1 MTCPFGREIHLYGNR
16 VNQARTILRIIHK
29 RSSLLWNDYRW
40 GTTTEKKAMKP
51 KGFITLVIP
60 MVIAGVVDY
69 SIHAQTTPK
78 PLRSFLV
85 TEVMSSPQKG
95 SPYLSTWTS
104 ARAVREDGS
113 WVTILFGSGS
123 NPSQNERDI
132 RDFKSGVFTI
142 VDDKTKSIVRQSIP
156 INEHRLAP
164 AVSCKG
170 TPAGQILGLA
180 VNYDEERYQ
189 ITENEQGDA
198 TALVKTWVVPELGCF
213 VMQKQTTW
221 TRNSDGVLLVDTKIT
236 PISVSFQRVDQFFEI
251 PTSYTERTKAEVLNL
266 RNE

>member
-1 MTCPFGREIHLYGNR
+1 
-16 VNQARTILRIIHK
+16 
-29 RSSLLWNDYRW
+29 
-40 GTTTEKKAMKP
+40 MKL

-60 MVIAGVVDY
+60 VTIAGVVAY

-113 WVTILFGSGS
+113 WVTISFGSGS
-123 NPSQNERDI
+123 TPSQNERDI
-132 RDFKSGVFTI
+132 RDFKSGVLTI

-156 INEHRLAP
+156 LNEYKHRLAP

-213 VMQKQTTW
+213 DLQKQTTW
-221 TRNSDGVLLVDTKIT
+221 TRNSDGILLVDTKIT
-236 PISVSFQRVDQFFEI
+236 PISVSFQRVDEFFEI
-251 PTSYTERTKAEVLNL
+251 PTSYTERTKAEVLKL

>member
-1 MTCPFGREIHLYGNR
+1 MPR
-16 VNQARTILRIIHK
+16 
-29 RSSLLWNDYRW
+29 

-51 KGFITLVIP
+51 RRFITLFVP
-60 MVIAGVVDY
+60 VTVAGIVAY
-69 SIHAQTTPK
+69 SIHAQSTPK

-113 WVTILFGSGS
+113 WVTILFGTGN

-132 RDFKSGVFTI
+132 RDFKSGVLTI
-142 VDDKTKSIVRQSIP
+142 VDDKTMSIVRRSIP
-156 INEHRLAP
+156 LEDYKHRLGT

-170 TPAGQILGLA
+170 TPSGQILGLA
-180 VNYDEERYQ
+180 VNYNEETYQ
-189 ITENEQGDA
+189 VTENEQGNA
-198 TALVKTWVVPELGCF
+198 TALVKTWEVPELGC
-213 VMQKQTTW
+213 VVLQKQTTW

-236 PISVSFQRVDQFFEI
+236 PLSISFQAVDDFFDI
-251 PTSYTERTKAEVLNL
+251 PTSYTERTKAKY
-266 RNE
+266 

>member
-1 MTCPFGREIHLYGNR
+1 
-16 VNQARTILRIIHK
+16 
-29 RSSLLWNDYRW
+29 
-40 GTTTEKKAMKP
+40 MKP

-60 MVIAGVVDY
+60 VTVAGAVAY

-113 WVTILFGSGS
+113 WVTISFGSGS
-123 NPSQNERDI
+123 NPSQNERDF
-132 RDFKSGVFTI
+132 RDFKSGVLTI
-142 VDDKTKSIVRQSIP
+142 VDDKTKSILRQRMP
-156 INEHRLAP
+156 LNEYKHRLAP

-170 TPAGQILGLA
+170 PPAGQILGLA

-198 TALVKTWVVPELGCF
+198 TALVK
-213 VMQKQTTW
+213 
-221 TRNSDGVLLVDTKIT
+221 
-236 PISVSFQRVDQFFEI
+236 
-251 PTSYTERTKAEVLNL
+251 
-266 RNE
+266 